1 MFTPSVSIMREMW
14 ISTGVLPR
22 LWAPPFIVGRS
33 LIRKSMRV
41 TIEGW
46 SSDDVLCAKILARE
60 LSDAMN
66 ELEYTGGSSPSEHQ
80 AIAKT

>member
-1 MFTPSVSIMREMW
+1 MLLSVSVMREMW
-14 ISTGVLPR
+14 ISTVLPR
-22 LWAPPFIVGRS
+22 PWAPPSAVGGRS
-33 LIRKSMRV
+33 PIWKSVRV
-41 TIEGW
+41 AIEGW
-46 SSDDVLCAKILARE
+46 PFDDDFCAKILARE